1 GRPSEGSGF
10 DAKLRNLSASCC
22 SSSWAWTF
30 TRDSSARAVER
41 TMTKTAIVST
51 SMIHARIRV
60 RAVTP
65 RRRSVVI
72 VVLVVIVRIVVFI
85 VGVVIV
91 DVVVR
96 VIGLVAIIVVFV
108 VSGMARRSGGDPLGA
123 GGIAVRGIAV
133 RRSGRGR
140 ARRLRLLGLFER
152 RLGRR
157 FARGGGRGDD
167 DRGTEF
173 RLIVG
178 Q

>member
-1 GRPSEGSGF
+1 
-10 DAKLRNLSASCC
+10 
-22 SSSWAWTF
+22 WAWTF

-91 DVVVR
+91 R

-108 VSGMARRSGGDPLGA
+108 VSGMARRSGGDPLGT

-133 RRSGRGR
+133 RR
-140 ARRLRLLGLFER
+140 
-152 RLGRR
+152 
-157 FARGGGRGDD
+157 
-167 DRGTEF
+167 
-173 RLIVG
+173 I
-178 Q
+178 